1 MLARPGPRD
10 IDAEARL
17 RIRPQIAPVQP
28 PELRIRNFDEVYLPW
43 TPEMAMAEAG
53 RCLQCRDAPCVEA
66 CPLHNDIPLALW
78 LTENGDLD
86 GAAEVLRLTSNF
98 SEICSRVCP
107 QGEHCQRTCPH
118 LATGHPPVR
127 IGHIEAFLTDRFR
140 ETRGRHIQRPPPS
153 GHRVAVVGSGPAG
166 LTVAELLALEGH
178 CITVYEEWPDG
189 GGLLRYGIPRF
200 KLDHTRVV
208 RRLEYLREL
217 GVQFIFDTRIGN
229 GKGLDDLFASG
240 FEAVFIGTGANR
252 PVPVGIPGDQL
263 AGVYGARPFLVRANV
278 EQNLRPSDLEDPPE
292 VGRRVAVVGGG
303 DTAMDCCRTA
313 LRLGSTAV
321 TCYYRRTEDEMPGN
335 PEDRRLAREEGAAFE
350 WLVSPVRLLD
360 DGEGH
365 VSGVRMVRTRLGEP
379 DPSGRPHP
387 IPIPGSHF
395 DVCADTVVLALGF
408 LPDPTL
414 PRGTPGLE
422 AGDRGLLVV
431 DPLTG
436 RTTRDKV
443 WAGGDN
449 VRGPSRVAYAV
460 AQARVAAR
468 DIHMR
473 LNP

>member
-1 MLARPGPRD
+1 
-10 IDAEARL
+10 
-17 RIRPQIAPVQP
+17 
-28 PELRIRNFDEVYLPW
+28 
-43 TPEMAMAEAG
+43 
-53 RCLQCRDAPCVEA
+53 
-66 CPLHNDIPLALW
+66 
-78 LTENGDLD
+78 
-86 GAAEVLRLTSNF
+86 
-98 SEICSRVCP
+98 
-107 QGEHCQRTCPH
+107 
-118 LATGHPPVR
+118 
-127 IGHIEAFLTDRFR
+127 
-140 ETRGRHIQRPPPS
+140 
-153 GHRVAVVGSGPAG
+153 
-166 LTVAELLALEGH
+166 
-178 CITVYEEWPDG
+178 
-189 GGLLRYGIPRF
+189 
-200 KLDHTRVV
+200 
-208 RRLEYLREL
+208 
-217 GVQFIFDTRIGN
+217 
-229 GKGLDDLFASG
+229 
-240 FEAVFIGTGANR
+240 
-252 PVPVGIPGDQL
+252 
-263 AGVYGARPFLVRANV
+263 
-278 EQNLRPSDLEDPPE
+278 
-292 VGRRVAVVGGG
+292 
-303 DTAMDCCRTA
+303 
-313 LRLGSTAV
+313 
-321 TCYYRRTEDEMPGN
+321 MPGN

-422 AGDRGLLVV
+422 AGDRGLLVA

-473 LNP
+473 LDS

>member
-1 MLARPGPRD
+1 
-10 IDAEARL
+10 
-17 RIRPQIAPVQP
+17 
-28 PELRIRNFDEVYLPW
+28 
-43 TPEMAMAEAG
+43 
-53 RCLQCRDAPCVEA
+53 
-66 CPLHNDIPLALW
+66 
-78 LTENGDLD
+78 
-86 GAAEVLRLTSNF
+86 
-98 SEICSRVCP
+98 
-107 QGEHCQRTCPH
+107 
-118 LATGHPPVR
+118 
-127 IGHIEAFLTDRFR
+127 
-140 ETRGRHIQRPPPS
+140 
-153 GHRVAVVGSGPAG
+153 VVGSGPAG

-200 KLDHTRVV
+200 KLDHTLVL

-229 GKGLDDLFASG
+229 GKDVDDLLASG

-278 EQNLRPSDLEDPPE
+278 EQNFRPSDLEDPPE

-335 PEDRRLAREEGAAFE
+335 SEDRRLAREEGTAFE
-350 WLVSPVRLLD
+350 WLASPVRLLD

-365 VSGVRMVRTRLGEP
+365 VRGVRMVRTRLGEP
-379 DPSGRPHP
+379 DSSGRPCP

-395 DVCADTVVLALGF
+395 EVHAETVVLALGF
-408 LPDPTL
+408 LPDPSL
-414 PRGTPGLE
+414 VRGTPGLE
-422 AGDRGLLVV
+422 GGDRGLLVV

-449 VRGPSRVAYAV
+449 VRGPSRGAYAV

-468 DIHMR
+468 DIHRR
-473 LNP
+473 LES